1 MSPAAEPVESNKSGS
16 SRRSA
21 ETAEDLYAVPLDDF
35 TSARDELAARL
46 KEAGESDSA
55 KAVKALRKPT
65 LPAWAVN
72 QLARRESETLHRLM
86 ELRDELTETSGPEE
100 IRRLAGERKSATASL
115 LRRAEEILSD
125 AGHSAGASTLDAVAK
140 TLQAGGSDD
149 ERVRLLQGT
158 LERPLSPTGFEGLS
172 GFEALAPET
181 DAEVPEKVDRAAERR
196 AEKLASAATEAER
209 IASDLGRR
217 AERARKEAEE
227 LERDAES
234 ARRKAERARKKADEA
249 L

>member
-21 ETAEDLYAVPLDDF
+21 RIEEDLYGLPLDDF
-35 TSARDELAARL
+35 TSARDGLAARL
-46 KEAGESDSA
+46 KDAGDTDSA

-65 LPAWAVN
+65 LPAWTVN
-72 QLARRESETLHRLM
+72 QLARRDQETLHRLI
-86 ELRDELTETSGPEE
+86 ELRDELTDTSGPDE

-115 LRRAEEILSD
+115 LRRAEEILTD
-125 AGHSAGASTLDAVAK
+125 GGHSAGASTLDAVAK
-140 TLQAGGSDD
+140 TLQAGGSED

-158 LERPLSPTGFEGLS
+158 LDRPLSPSGFEGLG
-172 GFEALAPET
+172 GFEAFAPET
-181 DAEVPEKVDRAAERR
+181 ADEAPAKVDRAAERK
-196 AEKLASAATEAER
+196 AEKLASKAAEAER
-209 IASDLGRR
+209 LAADLGRR
-217 AERARKEAEE
+217 AERVRKDAEE